1 MPSANVAL
9 MRRWFDVFNARDV
22 PAMIALLDPR
32 VEFHSVFA
40 AVGGGIY
47 RRHDGVRS
55 WHRDL

>member
-1 MPSANVAL
+1 